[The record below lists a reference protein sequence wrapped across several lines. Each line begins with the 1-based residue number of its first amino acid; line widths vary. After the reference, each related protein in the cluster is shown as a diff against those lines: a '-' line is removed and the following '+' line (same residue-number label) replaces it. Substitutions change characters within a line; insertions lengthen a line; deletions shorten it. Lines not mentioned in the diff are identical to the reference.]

1 MEASYI
7 YNMQQQLY
15 TENTYLAIP
24 SVSRTNQAELI
35 HGMRNWR
42 EQWLVKKMLGLALFP
57 FLT

>member
-1 MEASYI
+1 
-7 YNMQQQLY
+7 MQQQLY

-42 EQWLVKKMLGLALFP
+42 ERWLVKKMLGLALFP